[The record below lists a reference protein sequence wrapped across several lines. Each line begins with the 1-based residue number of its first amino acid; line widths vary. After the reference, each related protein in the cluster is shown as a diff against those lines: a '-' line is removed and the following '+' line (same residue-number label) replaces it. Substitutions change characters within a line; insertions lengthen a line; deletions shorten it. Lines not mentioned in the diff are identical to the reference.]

1 MLGAFQCPNACLTT
15 VFRNRW
21 CLRRGRRET
30 DGRERDP
37 AFVSDAYAECYPAYH
52 DYARAVVD
60 SDDEADFSHMD
71 GKAGS
76 GRSRTDFATD
86 EEWQVRVTGGELKKA
101 QENSRM

>member
-1 MLGAFQCPNACLTT
+1 MSPRYLSRLSAPE
-15 VFRNRW
+15 
-21 CLRRGRRET
+21 RRRRRPSAAAPRRRET

-37 AFVSDAYAECYPAYH
+37 GFVSDAYAECYPAYH

-86 EEWQVRVTGGELKKA
+86 EEWQARAGQGRVSLG
-101 QENSRM
+101 

>member
-1 MLGAFQCPNACLTT
+1 M
-15 VFRNRW
+15 
-21 CLRRGRRET
+21 
-30 DGRERDP
+30 
-37 AFVSDAYAECYPAYH
+37 SDAYAECYPAYH

-86 EEWQVRVTGGELKKA
+86 EEWQVR
-101 QENSRM
+101 

>member
-1 MLGAFQCPNACLTT
+1 MCP
-15 VFRNRW
+15 
-21 CLRRGRRET
+21 RRGRRET

-76 GRSRTDFATD
+76 GRSRTDFAND
-86 EEWQVRVTGGELKKA
+86 EEWQVRPALHPKPKA
-101 QENSRM
+101 LHPAK

>member
-1 MLGAFQCPNACLTT
+1 MLATALIFLRAEQI
-15 VFRNRW
+15 W
-21 CLRRGRRET
+21 CSARRET

-76 GRSRTDFATD
+76 GRSRTDFAND
-86 EEWQVRVTGGELKKA
+86 EEWQVDHNKKA
-101 QENSRM
+101 S